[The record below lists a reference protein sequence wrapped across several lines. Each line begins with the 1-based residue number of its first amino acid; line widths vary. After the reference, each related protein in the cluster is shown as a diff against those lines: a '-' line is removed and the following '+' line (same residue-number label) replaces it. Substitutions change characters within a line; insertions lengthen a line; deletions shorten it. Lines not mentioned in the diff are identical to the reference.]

1 MRKVKNPLRKR
12 VIKELLGDWRKYL
25 VIAIFLIVMIGFI
38 SGMYVANNSMLTS
51 AEKKITEYNLEDG
64 CFEVSKALDE
74 ETVRALE
81 SGEKADIRQYF
92 LDKGRS
98 EADKEVEKAVA
109 EELPDEIDKAVRE
122 GIEENLRAE
131 VTKNVEAET
140 ETYKHIR
147 QWEWKFRTQRRPL

>member
-1 MRKVKNPLRKR
+1 MKKVKNPLKKR
-12 VIKELLGDWRKYL
+12 VIKELPGEWRKYL

-51 AEKKITEYNLEDG
+51 AEKKTTEYNLEDG
-64 CFEVSKALDE
+64 CFDVSSKLDE
-74 ETVRALE
+74 ETIRLIE

-109 EELPDEIDKAVRE
+109 EELPDEIDKGGGSRKM
-122 GIEENLRAE
+122 LKQRQ
-131 VTKNVEAET
+131 
-140 ETYKHIR
+140 KHIR
-147 QWEWKFRTQRRPL
+147 QWEWKFRIQRKQL